1 MTDAAPQ
8 APAQPDAPPAKRP
21 FSLSPKQLAYFNAPD
36 RRINLLE
43 GSIRSGKSKVSLLK
57 WAIKTVAPAPRDC
70 VFLMT
75 GKTMTA
81 NRRNCLTV
89 LQKMVGKANF
99 QFSVTTKTATLFG
112 HEVELEG
119 ANDIQ
124 AETKIQG
131 GTYKNAYC
139 DEIALY
145 PPSFITMLLGR
156 LSEVGAGLTGTCNPD
171 HPKNYVKTDL
181 IDKPGLDKAVHRFL
195 LEDNIFLGQDY
206 ITNIKREYAGTVYY
220 KRFIEGLW
228 CQAEGVIYPVISA
241 TPERVV
247 IDNLDPASVKYV
259 IIGVDFGGH
268 KSGDAFSAVGITKA
282 GPVILDEE
290 HVAGIKTP
298 DVLNARFVAFVRKQM
313 AAYKVYEVY
322 VDSAE
327 QTLKAG
333 IEDAL
338 FKAKVVLNV
347 RNAKKGPITG
357 RIHLVNLLIGRGRFR
372 ILKHCSKTIEA
383 FQQAVWDKRDDKDE
397 RLDDGTV
404 NIDVLDAAEYALE
417 PVAEIMIAE
426 V

>member
-1 MTDAAPQ
+1 MT
-8 APAQPDAPPAKRP
+8 APAPVVEPAKP
-21 FSLSPKQLAYFNAPD
+21 AFSLSPKQLAYWKAPD

-70 VFLMT
+70 VFLIT

-99 QFSVTTKTATLFG
+99 KFSVTTKTGILFG

-171 HPKNYVKTDL
+171 HPKNYVKTDI

-195 LEDNIFLGQDY
+195 LEDNIFLGRDY
-206 ITNIKREYAGTVYY
+206 IENIKKEYAGTVYY
-220 KRFIEGLW
+220 KRFIDGLW
-228 CQAEGVIYPVISA
+228 CQAEGVIYPVIAA

-247 IDNLDPASVKYV
+247 VDKIDPASIKYV
-259 IIGVDFGGH
+259 NIGVDFGGN
-268 KSGDAFSAVGITKA
+268 KSGDAFSAVGFTKQ

-290 HVAGIKTP
+290 HVTGIKTP
-298 DVLNARFVAFVRKQM
+298 EVLNARFCEFVKKQM
-313 AAYKVYEVY
+313 AVYKVYEAY

-333 IEDAL
+333 LEDAA
-338 FKAKVVLNV
+338 FKAKIVLNI

-357 RIHLVNLLIGRGRFR
+357 RIHLINLLIGRNRFR
-372 ILKHCSKTIEA
+372 ILRHCVKTIEA
-383 FQQAVWDKRDDKDE
+383 FQQAVWDKRIDKDE

-417 PVAEIMIAE
+417 PVAEQLIAE